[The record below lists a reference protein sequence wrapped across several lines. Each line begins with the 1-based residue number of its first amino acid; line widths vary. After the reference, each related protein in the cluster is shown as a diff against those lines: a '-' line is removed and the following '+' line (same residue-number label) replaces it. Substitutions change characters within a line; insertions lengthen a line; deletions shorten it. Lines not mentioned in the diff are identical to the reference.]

1 MTTINSLN
9 KVVDP
14 TLLREAMKELGNAYG
29 IKDKNTFMQL
39 LLSKAGDDDGKL
51 HSDEIED
58 FSTNPELKE
67 FADTILSLQGRGSF
81 GDQVV
86 ESIKAFCDKAGQN
99 EDVAQKLKKVPSA
112 TTKPEDLSLIHI

>member
-39 LLSKAGDDDGKL
+39 LLSKAANDEDGKL
-51 HSDEIED
+51 HADEI
-58 FSTNPELKE
+58 
-67 FADTILSLQGRGSF
+67 
-81 GDQVV
+81 
-86 ESIKAFCDKAGQN
+86 
-99 EDVAQKLKKVPSA
+99 
-112 TTKPEDLSLIHI
+112 EDLSLIHISEPTRH